1 MQMNPDAWQ
10 SVLVGALLLNALAGF
25 SYRVYRYRKGG
36 PLGDVWGQ
44 AILGVLLAGLA
55 LALVLGAGWPRWPA
69 LGYAGL
75 FAFVVM
81 PIWTLAVL
89 IPLPPGRIDYA
100 FTALYWATLLVIG
113 AAALLL

>member
-1 MQMNPDAWQ
+1 MDADLWRN
-10 SVLVGALLLNALAGF
+10 VLVGGLLANGLAGF
-25 SYRVYRYRKGG
+25 LYRAYRYRKGG

-44 AILGVLLAGLA
+44 ALLGILLAGFA

-69 LGYAGL
+69 LAYAVL

-89 IPLPPGRIDYA
+89 IPLPPARLDYA

-113 AAALLL
+113 TAALLL

>member
-1 MQMNPDAWQ
+1 MDPDLWRA
-10 SVLVGALLLNALAGF
+10 VLVGALVLNALAGF
-25 SYRVYRYRKGG
+25 SYRLYRYRKGG

-55 LALVLGAGWPRWPA
+55 LALGLGAGWPRWPA
-69 LGYAGL
+69 LAYALL

-89 IPLPPGRIDYA
+89 IPLPPEKIDYA
-100 FTALYWATLLVIG
+100 FTALYWATLFLIG
-113 AAALLL
+113 AAALLV

>member
-1 MQMNPDAWQ
+1 MNPDVWHG
-10 SVLVGALLLNALAGF
+10 VLVGALLLNALAGF
-25 SYRVYRYRKGG
+25 SYRLYRYRNGG

-44 AILGVLLAGLA
+44 AILGVLLAGLS

-69 LGYAGL
+69 LAYAAL

-89 IPLPPGRIDYA
+89 IPLPPARIDYA
-100 FTALYWATLLVIG
+100 FTGLYWFTLLVIG
-113 AAALLL
+113 TAALLL

>member
-1 MQMNPDAWQ
+1 MDADLWRE
-10 SVLVGALLLNALAGF
+10 VLIGALLVNAVAGF
-25 SYRVYRYRKGG
+25 GYRLYRYRNGG
-36 PLGDVWGQ
+36 PLGDVLGQ
-44 AILGVLLAGLA
+44 AILAVLLSGLA

-69 LGYAGL
+69 LVYAVL

-89 IPLPPGRIDYA
+89 IPLPPARIDYA

-113 AAALLL
+113 GAALLL

>member
-1 MQMNPDAWQ
+1 MWRN
-10 SVLVGALLLNALAGF
+10 VLVGALLLNAVAGF
-25 SYRVYRYRKGG
+25 SYRVYRHRKGG
-36 PLGDVWGQ
+36 PVGDVWGQ
-44 AILGVLLAGLA
+44 AILGVLLAALA

-69 LGYAGL
+69 LVYAVL

-89 IPLPPGRIDYA
+89 IPLPPGKVDHA
-100 FTALYWATLLVIG
+100 FTALYWGTLLVIG